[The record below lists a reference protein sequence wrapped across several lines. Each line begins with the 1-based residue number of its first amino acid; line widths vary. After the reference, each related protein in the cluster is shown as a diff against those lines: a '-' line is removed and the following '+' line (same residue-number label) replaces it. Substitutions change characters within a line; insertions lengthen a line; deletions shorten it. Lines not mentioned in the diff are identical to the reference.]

1 MIYLIT
7 LRGNLIMTLVQISD
21 ILNDTIVPA
30 IMGEDYTV
38 NPNLDNIVDLGT
50 AISSMTADQFK
61 DYLGQFAAG
70 VAKTVVDT
78 RAYTPERLPLRVDSQ
93 EYGGLVQSIKTD
105 FTEVRDSVIYSLI
118 DDTTYSDVNK
128 YFGNSFDNKIFEK
141 DTTWEIVKSIPK
153 TMYKKAFTSAE
164 GVAQI
169 TALIETG
176 ITRSLN
182 RAESALEHTL
192 ISDLAKN
199 AVQIDLVTTYNAMIE
214 SESASVITGEGVT
227 GTAGESDVELLAG
240 HQVAVTSENCVF
252 NESFMKWAIMTIKN
266 VIKAS
271 RFANVKYNDGTL
283 STWLDTNDT
292 VMIFNSAFLEALN
305 VIIKSDVIH
314 KDELSLGTVY
324 DTPFWNAQP
333 DDLIPTVANST
344 TIIDNTG
351 DKAATNTQIDNVIGV
366 VYDRYACGYTE
377 TPIPARTSYNAHGD
391 FFNIFND
398 VNVRYYV
405 DTRNTAI
412 TFTLN

>member
-1 MIYLIT
+1 
-7 LRGNLIMTLVQISD
+7 MTLVQIAD
-21 ILNDTIVPA
+21 ILNDSIVPA
-30 IMGEDYTV
+30 IMGDEFTI

-50 AISSMTADQFK
+50 AMADMTADQFK
-61 DYLGQFAAG
+61 DYLNQFAAG
-70 VAKTVVDT
+70 VARTVVDT
-78 RAYTPERLPLRVDSQ
+78 RQYSPEKLPLRVNSQ

-105 FTEVRDSVIYSLI
+105 FTEVRDSAIYSLI
-118 DDTTYSDVNK
+118 DDTVYSDVNR
-128 YFGNSFDNKIFEK
+128 YFGSSFDNKIFEK

-153 TMYKKAFTSAE
+153 TMYKKSFTSAE

-199 AVQIDLVTTYNAMIE
+199 AVTIDLVTQYNAMIN

-227 GTAGESDVELLAG
+227 GTAGETDIDILAG
-240 HQVAVTSENCVF
+240 QQVAVTSENCIY
-252 NESFMKWAIMTIKN
+252 NESFMKWSIMTIKN

-283 STWLDTNDT
+283 STWLGADDT

-314 KDELSLGTVY
+314 KDELSLGPVY
-324 DTPFWNAQP
+324 DTPFWNLQP
-333 DDLIPTVANST
+333 ESLIPTVANSA
-344 TIIDNTG
+344 TIIDNSGTT
-351 DKAATNTQIDNVIGV
+351 AATNTSIDNVIGI

-377 TPIPARTSYNAHGD
+377 TPIPPRTSYNAHGD
-391 FFNIFND
+391 FYNIFND
-398 VNVRYYV
+398 VNVRYYI

>member
-1 MIYLIT
+1 
-7 LRGNLIMTLVQISD
+7 MTLTQIAD
-21 ILNDTIVPA
+21 ILNDSIVPA
-30 IMGEDYTV
+30 IMGDAFTV

-50 AISSMTADQFK
+50 AIGSLTADQFK
-61 DYLGQFAAG
+61 DYLNEFASG
-70 VAKTVVDT
+70 VARTVVDT
-78 RAYTPERLPLRVDSQ
+78 RDYTPEQLPLRVNSQ

-128 YFGNSFDNKIFEK
+128 FFGSSFDNKIYEK
-141 DTTWEIVKSIPK
+141 DTTWEVVKSIPK

-164 GVAQI
+164 GVTQI

-176 ITRSLN
+176 IRRSLN

-192 ISDLAKN
+192 IADLAKN
-199 AVQIDLVTTYNAMIE
+199 AVQIDLVTAYNAMIT
-214 SESASVITGEGVT
+214 SELASVVTGEGVT
-227 GTAGESDVELLAG
+227 GTSGEAAVDILAG
-240 HQVAVTSENCVF
+240 QQVEVTSDNCIY
-252 NESFMKWAIMTIKN
+252 NEAFMKWAIMTIKN

-271 RFANVKYNDGTL
+271 RFANQKYNDGTL
-283 STWLDTNDT
+283 STWLGSDDTT
-292 VMIFNSAFLEALN
+292 MIFNSSFLEALN

-324 DTPFWNAQP
+324 DTPFWNIQP
-333 DDLIPTVANST
+333 ESLIPTVANSS

-351 DKAATNTQIDNVIGV
+351 DKAATNTQIDNVVGL

-377 TPIPARTSYNAHGD
+377 TPIPTRTSYNAHGD
-391 FFNIFND
+391 FFNIFTD

-412 TFTLN
+412 AFTLN